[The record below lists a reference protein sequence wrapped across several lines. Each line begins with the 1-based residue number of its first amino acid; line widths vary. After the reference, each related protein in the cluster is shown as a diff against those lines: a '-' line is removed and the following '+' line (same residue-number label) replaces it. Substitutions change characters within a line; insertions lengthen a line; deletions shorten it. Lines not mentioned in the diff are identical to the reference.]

1 MTRSLKQLVPSS
13 LLAAPPGAVQVASH
27 GDQLP
32 TLKPSADASC
42 KPVRASRVKWP
53 YSPSFDPR
61 PFLHEPL
68 TRAAFEDPA
77 LVHATRQELLLLA
90 RTWDEAGCLAI
101 FPAAAVRRD
110 EAVGLFT
117 VAKDRDYDRLI
128 VNPAVLNSRMATI
141 SRQTRTLAPGSMF
154 SLIALAP
161 DEALRLSSDDLRE
174 YYHTFIVSRAR
185 AKRNC
190 IGLAF
195 SDSELSGFR
204 AFDSSEH
211 AGRPLYLALRTLA
224 MGDSLA
230 IKLTQESHLRLG
242 LCALRSECAI
252 DSRSHGAASLSF
264 WPSTTTSVR

>member
-1 MTRSLKQLVPSS
+1 M
-13 LLAAPPGAVQVASH
+13 
-27 GDQLP
+27 
-32 TLKPSADASC
+32 
-42 KPVRASRVKWP
+42 RASRVKWP

-68 TRAAFEDPA
+68 TRAAFEDPEVLRLSPGPARSERPA
-77 LVHATRQELLLLA
+77 LVHAARELLLLA

-117 VAKDRDYDRLI
+117 VAGARLH
-128 VNPAVLNSRMATI
+128 V
-141 SRQTRTLAPGSMF
+141 F

-174 YYHTFIVSRAR
+174 VYHTFIVSRAR